1 LPLVAGPLSIRASIV
16 DLERHN
22 RHPRVS
28 VSRLAAKRRRLAHF
42 ERMDVYDNHVL
53 RHREI
58 ATDTLE
64 AQQWKS
70 AVSDHGV
77 VVVEFRNVL

>member
-1 LPLVAGPLSIRASIV
+1 
-16 DLERHN
+16 
-22 RHPRVS
+22 
-28 VSRLAAKRRRLAHF
+28 
-42 ERMDVYDNHVL
+42 MDVYDNHVL

-64 AQQWKS
+64 AEQWKS
-70 AVSDHGV
+70 VVSDHGV